1 MALPVCG
8 KQETYKFASLKK
20 QKNDS
25 NDLFFLLYQFV
36 DLSTRLNFSLTNC
49 TDKWNIEHQDDGF
62 GRDFHNSLS
71 KWDRFSN
78 WTCFGVSS
86 WADIDTIQFINVYNR
101 LWLSRYTKNIIF
113 SDIEWHPIEQI
124 SECPNAKAVLIV
136 CCRHISFSADVVQCS
151 FFLRCAKN
159 HLVGT
164 PGTHKISGLII
175 IFLIAK
181 WCQIHL
187 CGNRELAEFSLS
199 PLRRSGRLPAGS
211 SAASL
216 RGKGQI
222 WNMGPMGR
230 GIWICEFRSAIW
242 SSLRKLEDFQ
252 IYLHAEIDVSIFLH
266 FSVSIYFLFARRSQ
280 PCGRICQTLE
290 EESVGYGH

>member
-86 WADIDTIQFINVYNR
+86 
-101 LWLSRYTKNIIF
+101 
-113 SDIEWHPIEQI
+113 
-124 SECPNAKAVLIV
+124 
-136 CCRHISFSADVVQCS
+136 
-151 FFLRCAKN
+151 
-159 HLVGT
+159 
-164 PGTHKISGLII
+164 
-175 IFLIAK
+175 
-181 WCQIHL
+181 
-187 CGNRELAEFSLS
+187 
-199 PLRRSGRLPAGS
+199 
-211 SAASL
+211 
-216 RGKGQI
+216 
-222 WNMGPMGR
+222 
-230 GIWICEFRSAIW
+230 
-242 SSLRKLEDFQ
+242 
-252 IYLHAEIDVSIFLH
+252 
-266 FSVSIYFLFARRSQ
+266 
-280 PCGRICQTLE
+280 
-290 EESVGYGH
+290 